1 MNPPS
6 LSLQP
11 YLKILEDLCRPLDRH
26 ALRQCILALA
36 KQVRP
41 EDRQVFLQNFRTI
54 LPGNDHRDL
63 AVSMIEETFL
73 LNEIDNIRKEVENR
87 LKSVEEISSRGD
99 DNNDGRQ
106 SWSETG
112 GKKMLH

>member
-6 LSLQP
+6 LSLRS
-11 YLKILEDLCRPLDRH
+11 YLETLEEICRPLDRH

-41 EDRQVFLQNFRTI
+41 EDRRVFLQNFRAI
-54 LPGNDHRDL
+54 LPENDHRDA
-63 AVSMIEETFL
+63 AVAMIEETFL
-73 LNEIDNIRKEVENR
+73 LNEIESIRKEVENR

-99 DNNDGRQ
+99 SEDKGCR
-106 SWSETG
+106 SWPAAER
-112 GKKMLH
+112 KKILH